1 MVVTFDKIMFEI
13 YKDSTQEGEYRVVYF
28 TELDEH
34 SKQTEINSAMR
45 GEHVY
50 DGFIRYN
57 SRDQGKR
64 AVNLILNRLNAGEE
78 LDPQEIESEL
88 KSYIA

>member
-1 MVVTFDKIMFEI
+1 MVVILDKIMFEI
-13 YKDSTQEGEYRVVYF
+13 YKDSTQEGEYKVVYF

-34 SKQTEINSAMR
+34 SKQTEINNAIR

-64 AVNLILNRLNAGEE
+64 AVNLVLKRLNEGEW
-78 LDPQEIESEL
+78 LDPNAIEREL
-88 KSYIA
+88 QSFMA

>member
-1 MVVTFDKIMFEI
+1 MQVTLEKIMFEI
-13 YKDSTQEGEYRVVYF
+13 YKDSSREGEYKVIYF

-45 GEHVY
+45 GEHLY

-57 SRDQGKR
+57 SRDEGKR
-64 AVNLILNRLNAGEE
+64 AVNLILKRLNEGEW
-78 LDPQEIESEL
+78 LDSQAIEREL
-88 KSYIA
+88 KSFMA

>member
-1 MVVTFDKIMFEI
+1 MQVVADKIMFEI

-64 AVNLILNRLNAGEE
+64 AVNLLLKRLNAGES
-78 LDPQEIESEL
+78 LDPEQIQREL
-88 KSYIA
+88 TSFLA

>member
-1 MVVTFDKIMFEI
+1 MVVILDKIMFEI
-13 YKDSTQEGEYRVVYF
+13 YKDSAQEDEYKVVYF

-57 SRDQGKR
+57 SREQGKR
-64 AVNLILNRLNAGEE
+64 AVTKILSRLNSGEE
-78 LDPQEIESEL
+78 LDPQEIEREL
-88 KSYIA
+88 QSFSG

>member
-1 MVVTFDKIMFEI
+1 MQVTVDKIMFEI
-13 YKDSTQEGEYRVVYF
+13 YKDSAQEDEYKVVYF

-34 SKQTEINSAMR
+34 SKQTEINNAMH

-64 AVNLILNRLNAGEE
+64 AVSLILKRLNAGEG
-78 LDPQEIESEL
+78 LDPQVIEREL
-88 KSYIA
+88 KSFMG

>member
-1 MVVTFDKIMFEI
+1 MVVILDKIMFEI
-13 YKDSTQEGEYRVVYF
+13 YRDSTQEGEYKVVYF

-34 SKQTEINSAMR
+34 SKQTEINSAMN

-50 DGFIRYN
+50 DGFIRYT

-64 AVNLILNRLNAGEE
+64 AVNLILKRLNQGEW
-78 LDPQEIESEL
+78 LDPQTIEREL
-88 KSYIA
+88 QSFMA

>member
-1 MVVTFDKIMFEI
+1 MVVILDKIMFEI
-13 YKDSTQEGEYRVVYF
+13 YKDSDEYKVVYF

-64 AVNLILNRLNAGEE
+64 AVNQLLSRLNAGEE
-78 LDPQEIESEL
+78 LDPQEIEREL
-88 KSYIA
+88 QSFSA

>member
-1 MVVTFDKIMFEI
+1 MQVTLEKIMFEI
-13 YKDSTQEGEYRVVYF
+13 YKDSSREGEYKVVYF

-57 SRDQGKR
+57 TRDQGKR
-64 AVNLILNRLNAGEE
+64 AVNLILKRLNEGEW
-78 LDPQEIESEL
+78 LDPQAIEREL
-88 KSYIA
+88 KTFMA